1 MDRKREREKK
11 KKRIKKDNFSNK
23 MATIMEKFARVVSP
37 LQFDQT
43 EYA

>member
-11 KKRIKKDNFSNK
+11 RDNFSNK
-23 MATIMEKFARVVSP
+23 MAIIMENFARVVSP